1 MDSRTPIHNRPP
13 IVFIHYGHHP
23 YLYHALAQAF
33 LIYPERQIFLIGD
46 DSNHCPPFV
55 QHRHFSNYS
64 TSAFKFA
71 QQYQHLS
78 GNHYNFELFCFQRWF
93 VLRDFMALHQLE
105 KAVYIDS
112 DIMLYDNLE
121 DDWAL
126 LGDTALGI
134 CGVAPPVFV
143 NNLSALDL
151 FCRFLEESYADPQE
165 LDKLRLHFAKMS
177 TSGVAGG
184 ICDMTFWEMLAHQQP
199 ALIKDLIPAQPLHC
213 DHDRNIELSNGY
225 IMANGLKKI
234 TWTDGS
240 PYGTLMD
247 CTPVRFKSL
256 HLHGVGKAQSG
267 DLLTAWLEN
276 RNQCSPTIQP
286 ADSANKKSVC
296 QTIVIDGV
304 FFQYR
309 VTGIARV
316 WEEVL
321 RQWATMPIAE
331 QLVILDR
338 DGTCPRIEG
347 LRYRTVM
354 RHDYASLDADRLMLQ
369 QICDEEGAA
378 VFISTYYT
386 TPVSTPALLMIH
398 DCIPEALGLDLGDPA
413 WQEKQHA
420 IFYAKAFCSVSAHSA
435 IDLLRYYPE
444 VAGRP
449 LEIIHHGVPAAF
461 YPATDQEVAHFR
473 CRYGITKPYYLFVGP
488 VEWYKNFATFI
499 TAFSDMPGCG
509 DFQVVRTRQ
518 EENGTSH
525 PICEDPLAV
534 ITTGRLDDAE
544 LRAAYSGALALVYPS
559 WYEGFGLPVLEAMAC
574 GCPVI
579 AANTTSIPEVVGH
592 AALLIPPNDL
602 TAMTKALQAV
612 QNPDQRQQLISAGLD
627 RAVAFNRAKASSR
640 LWQLIEHTGYAP

>member
-1 MDSRTPIHNRPP
+1 
-13 IVFIHYGHHP
+13 
-23 YLYHALAQAF
+23 
-33 LIYPERQIFLIGD
+33 
-46 DSNHCPPFV
+46 
-55 QHRHFSNYS
+55 
-64 TSAFKFA
+64 
-71 QQYQHLS
+71 
-78 GNHYNFELFCFQRWF
+78 
-93 VLRDFMALHQLE
+93 MALHQLE

-199 ALIKDLIPAQPLHC
+199 ALIKDLIPVQPLNC
-213 DHDRNIELSNGY
+213 DHDRNIELSNDY
-225 IMANGLKKI
+225 IMENGLKKI
-234 TWTDGS
+234 TWINGS

-256 HLHGVGKAQSG
+256 HLHGTGKAQSG

-276 RNQCSPTIQP
+276 RNQCAPTTQP
-286 ADSANKKSVC
+286 ADSANTKNVF

-309 VTGIARV
+309 STGIARV
-316 WEEVL
+316 WFEL
-321 RQWATMPIAE
+321 LQQWASSDFSHRI
-331 QLVILDR
+331 LVLDR
-338 DGTCPRIEG
+338 EGTCPRING
-347 LRYRTVM
+347 INYRTLPL
-354 RHDYASLDADRLMLQ
+354 HDYCDLEADRLMLQ
-369 QICDEEGAA
+369 QICDEQKAA
-378 VFISTYYT
+378 CFVSTYYT

-398 DCIPEALGLDLGDPA
+398 DCIPEALGADLHEPA

-420 IFYAKAFCSVSAHSA
+420 IFYAKAFCCVSAHSA
-435 IDLLRYYPE
+435 VDLLRYYPE

-461 YPATDQEVAHFR
+461 YPATGQEIVHFHSS
-473 CRYGITKPYYLFVGP
+473 YGITKPYYLFVGP
-488 VEWYKNFATFI
+488 VEWYKNFGTFI
-499 TAFSDMPGCG
+499 NAFAAMPDCG
-509 DFQVVRTRQ
+509 DLQVVRTRM
-518 EENGTSH
+518 EESGTSH
-525 PICEDPLAV
+525 PVCEDPQTV
-534 ITTGRLDDAE
+534 ITTGRLDDNE
-544 LRAAYSGALALVYPS
+544 LRTAYSGALALVYPS

-579 AANTTSIPEVVGH
+579 AANTTSIPEVAGH
-592 AALLIPPNDL
+592 AALLIPPHDL
-602 TAMTKALQAV
+602 AAMTSALQTV
-612 QNPDQRQQLISAGLD
+612 QLPEQRQRLSSAGLD
-627 RAVAFNRAKASSR
+627 RVASFNRAIASSR
-640 LWQLIEHTGYAP
+640 LWQLIEHTGCAP